1 MYKKKKSKIEENKK
15 LIVIGTAII
24 AFLIFLSI
32 IFALINVNNKNMMST
47 IKIQNIQ
54 ISNLSKEEAI
64 QKIKNWKEEKISNS
78 IVLKYNELEENINL
92 EQLNVI
98 YNTEKAID
106 EAYRTGRKGNIIQNN
121 YDILF
126 TFIFSKN
133 IKLEYSYNEENLNK
147 IIEELESKIPGAVVQ
162 SDYYIEDTN
171 LIIKKGQ
178 KRSTNKQ
185 RRAKKFNNK
194 KYRK

>member
-178 KRSTNKQ
+178 KRSTNK
-185 RRAKKFNNK
+185 
-194 KYRK
+194 